1 MRPFLVYAVLRLALW
16 VVIWWLLTLLDVGV
30 LLAAVLAALLA
41 MLISILFLDR
51 LRDRAAM
58 RWKDAHERR
67 VERRGQVADEDAD
80 YEDLV
85 LDDEGAEAADGAG
98 ADDGG
103 SVRDEEASRGAAG
116 PAQLPH
122 LSPTP
127 AETPDETG
135 TSPQDRVRG
144 SDR

>member
-1 MRPFLVYAVLRLALW
+1 MRAFLLYAVLRLGLWALL
-16 VVIWWLLTLLDVGV
+16 WWLLTLLDVGV

-67 VERRGQVADEDAD
+67 LQRRGQPADEDAD

-85 LDDEGAEAADGAG
+85 LDD
-98 ADDGG
+98 DDA
-103 SVRDEEASRGAAG
+103 VRDDEASRGAAG
-116 PAQLPH
+116 PTQLPD
-122 LSPTP
+122 LSAAP
-127 AETPDETG
+127 AEGPDETEAP
-135 TSPQDRVRG
+135 PQDRVRG